1 MEFSFV
7 QLFVTIELTLFFSC
21 SFLRKLESLRKNLD
35 RLRRRRMRLSA
46 VRTLRRYISILEEV
60 AVVYWLV
67 LSSSRSDAVK
77 IYLYVEVIKK
87 K

>member
-1 MEFSFV
+1 
-7 QLFVTIELTLFFSC
+7 
-21 SFLRKLESLRKNLD
+21 
-35 RLRRRRMRLSA
+35 MRLSA

-77 IYLYVEVIKK
+77 IYLYVEVNKK